1 MKKILVFLLLLL
13 APLFVFGQEI
23 PEPPAD
29 LSGFVDWFKAAFGTW
44 AGALAVILI
53 LTERIKRWL
62 NVKGTA
68 AVVVSWLASLPIV
81 GAAWYFGIGIVG
93 GVTWY
98 VALVYAIGFAA
109 SANIAYL
116 APLIKEGVRI
126 LIDII
131 SRKKESKLFS
141 S

>member
-1 MKKILVFLLLLL
+1 MKKILIFLLLLL
-13 APLFVFGQEI
+13 PLVAFGQEI

-29 LSGFVDWFKAAFGTW
+29 LSGFFDWFKAAFGTW
-44 AGALAVILI
+44 AGALAAILV
-53 LTERIKRWL
+53 LTERVKRWL

-68 AVVVSWLASLPIV
+68 AVVVSWVASLPIV
-81 GAAWYFGIGIVG
+81 GVAWYFGIGIVG

-98 VALVYAIGFAA
+98 VALIYAIGFAV

-116 APLIKEGVRI
+116 APIIKEGVRI

-131 SRKKESKLFS
+131 SKKKLSKLFS

>member
-1 MKKILVFLLLLL
+1 MKKMLVFLLLLL
-13 APLFVFGQEI
+13 PVVAFGQEI

-29 LSGFVDWFKAAFGTW
+29 WGGFLEWFKAAFGTW

-62 NVKGTA
+62 NVKGAA
-68 AVVVSWLASLPIV
+68 AVIVSWIASLPIV
-81 GAAWYFGIGIVG
+81 GAAWYFGIGIVA
-93 GVTWY
+93 GVPWY
-98 VALVYAIGFAA
+98 VAVIYALSFAI

-131 SRKKESKLFS
+131 SKQKLSKLFS

>member
-1 MKKILVFLLLLL
+1 MPL
-13 APLFVFGQEI
+13 AVFGQEI

-29 LSGFVDWFKAAFGTW
+29 WSGFLDWFKAAFGTW
-44 AGALAVILI
+44 AGALAVILV

-68 AVVVSWLASLPIV
+68 AVIVSWVASLPIV
-81 GAAWYFGIGIVG
+81 GVAWYFNIGIVAG
-93 GVTWY
+93 EPWY
-98 VALVYAIGFAA
+98 VAAVYALSFAI

-116 APLIKEGVRI
+116 APLIKEAVRVVI
-126 LIDII
+126 DLI
-131 SRKKESKLFS
+131 SKKKESRLLS

>member
-1 MKKILVFLLLLL
+1 MKKILIFLLLLL
-13 APLFVFGQEI
+13 PIVAFGQEI

-29 LSGFVDWFKAAFGTW
+29 WGGFLDWFKAAFGTW

-53 LTERIKRWL
+53 LTERVKRWL
-62 NVKGTA
+62 NVKGSA
-68 AVVVSWLASLPIV
+68 AVIVSWLAALPVV
-81 GAAWYFGIGIVG
+81 GVAWYFGIGIVD
-93 GVTWY
+93 GVAWY
-98 VALVYAIGFAA
+98 VALIYAIGFAV
-109 SANIAYL
+109 SANVAYL

-131 SRKKESKLFS
+131 SKKKISKKYS

>member
-1 MKKILVFLLLLL
+1 MKKILIFLLLLL
-13 APLFVFGQEI
+13 PLVVFGQEI

-53 LTERIKRWL
+53 LTERVKRWL
-62 NVKGTA
+62 NVKGTG
-68 AVVVSWLASLPIV
+68 AVIVSWIASLPIV
-81 GAAWYFGIGIVG
+81 GAAWYFGIGIVA
-93 GVTWY
+93 GVPWY
-98 VALVYAIGFAA
+98 VALIYALSFAI

-116 APLIKEGVRI
+116 APLIKEAARVVI
-126 LIDII
+126 DLI
-131 SRKKESKLFS
+131 SSKKESKLFS

>member
-13 APLFVFGQEI
+13 PLMAFGQEI

-29 LSGFVDWFKAAFGTW
+29 WGGFFDWFKAAFGTW

-53 LTERIKRWL
+53 LTERVKRWL
-62 NVKGTA
+62 NVKGAA
-68 AVVVSWLASLPIV
+68 AVIVSWVASLPIV
-81 GAAWYFGIGIVG
+81 GVAWYFGVGIVAG
-93 GVTWY
+93 EPWY
-98 VALVYAIGFAA
+98 VALIYAIGFAV

-131 SRKKESKLFS
+131 SKKKLSKLFS

>member
-1 MKKILVFLLLLL
+1 MKKILIFSLLLL
-13 APLFVFGQEI
+13 PLVAFGQEI

-29 LSGFVDWFKAAFGTW
+29 LSGFLDWFKAAFGTW

-53 LTERIKRWL
+53 LTERVKRWL
-62 NVKGTA
+62 NVKGTG
-68 AVVVSWLASLPIV
+68 AVIVSWIASLPIV
-81 GAAWYFGIGIVG
+81 GAAWYFGIGIVA
-93 GVTWY
+93 GVPWY
-98 VALVYAIGFAA
+98 VALIYAIGFAV

-131 SRKKESKLFS
+131 SKQKSSKLFS

>member
-1 MKKILVFLLLLL
+1 MKKILIFLLLLV
-13 APLFVFGQEI
+13 PLFVFGQEI

-29 LSGFVDWFKAAFGTW
+29 LGGFVDWFKAAFGTW

-53 LTERIKRWL
+53 LTERVKRWL
-62 NVKGTA
+62 NVKGAA
-68 AVVVSWLASLPIV
+68 AVIVSWIASLPIV

-98 VALVYAIGFAA
+98 VALIYAVGFAV

-116 APLIKEGVRI
+116 APIIKEGVRI

-131 SRKKESKLFS
+131 SKQKLSKLFS

>member
-13 APLFVFGQEI
+13 PFMAFGQEI

-29 LSGFVDWFKAAFGTW
+29 WGGFLERFKAAFATW
-44 AGALAVILI
+44 AGALAVILV

-68 AVVVSWLASLPIV
+68 AVIVSWIASLPIV
-81 GAAWYFGIGIVG
+81 GVAWYFNIGIVG
-93 GVTWY
+93 GEPWY
-98 VALVYAIGFAA
+98 VAAVYALSFAI

-116 APLIKEGVRI
+116 NPLIKEAARVVI
-126 LIDII
+126 DLI
-131 SRKKESKLFS
+131 SKKKESTPLS
-141 S
+141 

>member
-1 MKKILVFLLLLL
+1 MKKILVFLLLLM
-13 APLFVFGQEI
+13 PFVAFGQEI

-29 LSGFVDWFKAAFGTW
+29 WGGFLEWFKAAFGTW

-62 NVKGTA
+62 NVKGSA
-68 AVVVSWLASLPIV
+68 AVIVSWVASLPIV
-81 GAAWYFGIGIVG
+81 GVAWYFGIGIVA
-93 GVTWY
+93 GVEWY
-98 VALVYAIGFAA
+98 VAAIYALSFAI

-116 APLIKEGVRI
+116 APLIKEAVRV
-126 LIDII
+126 LIDLI
-131 SRKKESKLFS
+131 SKDKKSKLLS

>member
-13 APLFVFGQEI
+13 PLVAFGQEI

-44 AGALAVILI
+44 AGALAVILV
-53 LTERIKRWL
+53 LTERVKRWL
-62 NVKGTA
+62 NVKGAA
-68 AVVVSWLASLPIV
+68 AVIVSWIASLPIV
-81 GAAWYFGIGIVG
+81 GVAWYFGIGIVA
-93 GVTWY
+93 GVPWY
-98 VALVYAIGFAA
+98 VAVIYALSFAI
-109 SANIAYL
+109 SANITYL
-116 APLIKEGVRI
+116 MPLIKEAVRVV
-126 LIDII
+126 IDLI

>member
-1 MKKILVFLLLLL
+1 MKKILLFLLLLV
-13 APLFVFGQEI
+13 PIFVFGQEI

-29 LSGFVDWFKAAFGTW
+29 WGGFLDWFKAAFGTW
-44 AGALAVILI
+44 AGALAVILV
-53 LTERIKRWL
+53 LTERVKRWL

-68 AVVVSWLASLPIV
+68 AVIVSWLASLPIV
-81 GAAWYFGIGIVG
+81 GVAWYFGIGIVG

-98 VALVYAIGFAA
+98 VALIYAIGFAV

-116 APLIKEGVRI
+116 APLIKETARI

-131 SRKKESKLFS
+131 SKQKLSKLFS

>member
-1 MKKILVFLLLLL
+1 MKKILIFLLLLM
-13 APLFVFGQEI
+13 PLVVFGQEI

-53 LTERIKRWL
+53 LTERVKRWL
-62 NVKGTA
+62 NVKGTG
-68 AVVVSWLASLPIV
+68 AVIVSWIASLPIV
-81 GAAWYFGIGIVG
+81 GVAWYFGIGIVA
-93 GVTWY
+93 GVPWY
-98 VALVYAIGFAA
+98 VALIYAIGFAV

-116 APLIKEGVRI
+116 ATLIKEGVRI

-131 SRKKESKLFS
+131 SKQKLSKLFS

>member
-1 MKKILVFLLLLL
+1 MKKILILLLLL
-13 APLFVFGQEI
+13 LPLVAFGQEI
-23 PEPPAD
+23 SEPPAD
-29 LSGFVDWFKAAFGTW
+29 WGGFLEWFKAAFGTW

-68 AVVVSWLASLPIV
+68 AIIVSWIASLPIV
-81 GAAWYFGIGIVG
+81 GVAWYFGIGIVA
-93 GVTWY
+93 GVPWY
-98 VALVYAIGFAA
+98 VALIYAIGFAI

-116 APLIKEGVRI
+116 APLIKEAVRVVI
-126 LIDII
+126 DLI
-131 SRKKESKLFS
+131 SKKKESKLLS

>member
-1 MKKILVFLLLLL
+1 MKKILIFLLLLL
-13 APLFVFGQEI
+13 PLVAFGQEI

-29 LSGFVDWFKAAFGTW
+29 WGGFLDWFKAAFGTW
-44 AGALAVILI
+44 AGALAVVLI
-53 LTERIKRWL
+53 LTERVKRWL
-62 NVKGTA
+62 NVKGAA
-68 AVVVSWLASLPIV
+68 AVIVSWIASLPIV
-81 GAAWYFGIGIVG
+81 GVAWYFGGGIVAG
-93 GVTWY
+93 EPWY
-98 VALVYAIGFAA
+98 VALIYALSFAI

-131 SRKKESKLFS
+131 SKKKLSKLFS

>member
-13 APLFVFGQEI
+13 PLVAFGQEI

-29 LSGFVDWFKAAFGTW
+29 LSGFFDWFKAAFGTW

-53 LTERIKRWL
+53 LTERVKRWL
-62 NVKGTA
+62 NVKGTG
-68 AVVVSWLASLPIV
+68 AVIVSWIASLPIV
-81 GAAWYFGIGIVG
+81 GVAWYFGIGIVA
-93 GVTWY
+93 GVSWY
-98 VALVYAIGFAA
+98 VAAIYAISFAI

-116 APLIKEGVRI
+116 APLIKEAARVA
-126 LIDII
+126 IDLI

>member
-13 APLFVFGQEI
+13 PLVAFGQEI

-29 LSGFVDWFKAAFGTW
+29 LGGFVDWFKAAFGTW
-44 AGALAVILI
+44 AGALAVILV
-53 LTERIKRWL
+53 LTERVKRWL
-62 NVKGTA
+62 NVKGAA
-68 AVVVSWLASLPIV
+68 AVIVSWVASLPIV

-98 VALVYAIGFAA
+98 VALIYAVGFAA

-131 SRKKESKLFS
+131 SKKKLSKLFS